1 MIGVLLRVGV
11 LLAAFVVAVGAA
23 IHLSAF
29 ATTAPDY
36 AKFSL
41 NRERGLTTIPGVI
54 AGAIK
59 LDGRSV
65 MQFGLLL
72 LIATPIA
79 RVMFS
84 LIAFLHEKDW
94 LYSFFTFIVLSALG
108 FSLLAR

>member
-11 LLAAFVVAVGAA
+11 LLAASVVAVGAA

-29 ATTAPDY
+29 GMGIPHY
-36 AKFSL
+36 ASFQGEPS
-41 NRERGLTTIPGVI
+41 GLRTIPGVI
-54 AGAIK
+54 AGAVK

-65 MQFGLLL
+65 MQLGLLL

-79 RVMFS
+79 RVLFS